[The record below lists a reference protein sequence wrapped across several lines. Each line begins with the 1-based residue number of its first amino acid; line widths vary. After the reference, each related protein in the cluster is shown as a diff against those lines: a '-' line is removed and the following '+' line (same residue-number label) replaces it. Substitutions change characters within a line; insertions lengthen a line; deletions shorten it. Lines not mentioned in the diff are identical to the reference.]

1 MSLWFILISLTLP
14 LRCMKLKWG
23 SVDFVWK
30 SSLWNVE
37 VYSTDIAHAVS
48 QILAE
53 AVTLRCPGKE
63 HGVLILI
70 RHTDKLR
77 KIHCREVLFRFIDEW
92 EFPIAQHL
100 ANELRDKISYN
111 GSLSSVCRFL
121 KSSALKYTE
130 TSDGCTVLLFHRM
143 VKKLR
148 VSEHLLPPIKPGLTK
163 TTQKIH
169 FLRHIRKN
177 GLKVLQEKGGSHF
190 VSHLG

>member
-1 MSLWFILISLTLP
+1 L
-14 LRCMKLKWG
+14 C
-23 SVDFVWK
+23 SVQ
-30 SSLWNVE
+30 
-37 VYSTDIAHAVS
+37 VYSTDSANAVL

-63 HGVLILI
+63 HGMLILI

-77 KIHCREVLFRFIDEW
+77 KIHCRKVLFRFIDER

-100 ANELRDKISYN
+100 ANELRDRISYN
-111 GSLSSVCRFL
+111 GFLSSMCKFL

-143 VKKLR
+143 VKKVT

-169 FLRHIRKN
+169 FVEHIRKN
-177 GLKVLQEKGGSHF
+177 GLTVLQEKGGTHF
-190 VSHLG
+190 VNHLG